1 MEELISLR
9 RELHKNPEVSGF
21 EKETAVRIQN
31 YLGQYPPT
39 KLLTNIGGNG
49 ILAIYEGKQKGKTI
63 LLRCELDAL
72 PIQEINSFEHKSK
85 VKNVSH
91 KCGHD
96 GHMAILCGVAKQI
109 FEKPL
114 EKGNVVLLFQPSEEN
129 GKGAQAVFDDEK
141 FKFIQPDFVYALHNL
156 PGYDKNQIVLK
167 EGTFTCAVN
176 SIIIKLHGKTSHAGE
191 PENGDNPALAIS
203 EIISAFLE
211 KKQPN
216 ILDKN
221 YCVITPIYI
230 EMGEKAYG
238 VSAGYGEVHFTF
250 RSNQNKLMQQI
261 ENELEEIAIT
271 IARKHNLIPEISWTE
286 SFKANENDKVAVDFI
301 RTAARKAE
309 LSVLEKEVPFSF
321 GEDFGL
327 FTQHYKGAM
336 FGLGSGKKVPAL
348 HNPDYD
354 FPDEII
360 NSGVSIFTSLIKEVL
375 DA

>member
-96 GHMAILCGVAKQI
+96 GHMAILCGVAKHI
-109 FEKPL
+109 FENPL
-114 EKGNVVLLFQPSEEN
+114 EKGNVVVVFQPAEEN

-221 YCVITPIYI
+221 YCVLTPIYI

-301 RTAARKAE
+301 RTAARKAK
-309 LSVLEKEVPFSF
+309 LPVLEKEVPFSF

-327 FTQHYKGAM
+327 FTKHYKGAM

-360 NSGVSIFTSLIKEVL
+360 KSGVSVFTSLIKEVL

>member
-39 KLLTNIGGNG
+39 KLLTNIGENG

-85 VKNVSH
+85 VENVSH

-96 GHMAILCGVAKQI
+96 GHMAILCGVAKHV
-109 FEKPL
+109 FENPL
-114 EKGNVVLLFQPSEEN
+114 EKGNVALLFQPSEEN
-129 GKGAQAVFDDEK
+129 GKGAQAVFDDKK

-156 PGYDKNQIVLK
+156 PGYETNQIVLK

-176 SIIIKLHGKTSHAGE
+176 SIIVKLHGKTSHAGK

-216 ILDKN
+216 ILDEN

-261 ENELEEIAIT
+261 EDELQEIAIT
-271 IARKHNLIPEISWTE
+271 ISREHNLIPEISWTE

>member
-39 KLLTNIGGNG
+39 KLLTNIGENG

-96 GHMAILCGVAKQI
+96 GHMAILCGVAKHI
-109 FEKPL
+109 FENPL

-221 YCVITPIYI
+221 YCVLTPIYI

-360 NSGVSIFTSLIKEVL
+360 KSGVSIFTSLIKEVL

>member
-9 RELHKNPEVSGF
+9 KELHQNPELSGF

-31 YLGQYPPT
+31 YLSKYPPT
-39 KLLTNIGGNG
+39 KLLTNIGGTG
-49 ILAIYEGKQKGKTI
+49 ILAIYEGKEKGNTI

-72 PIQEINSFEHKSK
+72 PIQEINSFKHKSK
-85 VKNVSH
+85 VENVSH

-96 GHMAILCGVAKQI
+96 GHMAIICGVAKYL
-109 FEKPL
+109 FENPL
-114 EKGNVVLLFQPSEEN
+114 EKGNVVLLFQPAEEN
-129 GKGAQAVFDDEK
+129 GKGAQSVFEDEK
-141 FKFIQPDFVYALHNL
+141 FRSINPDFVFALHNL
-156 PGYDKNQIVLK
+156 PAYEKHQIVVK
-167 EGTFTCAVN
+167 EDSFTCAVN
-176 SIIIKLHGKTSHAGE
+176 SIIIKLYGKTSHAGE
-191 PENGDNPALAIS
+191 PENGNNPALAIS
-203 EIISAFLE
+203 DIIAAFLE

-216 ILDKN
+216 IQEDN
-221 YCVITPIYI
+221 YCEITPIYI

-261 ENELEEIAIT
+261 ENKLEEIAIK
-271 IARKHNLIPEISWTE
+271 IANQHNLKPEISWTE
-286 SFKANENDKVAVDFI
+286 SFKANENNKVAVDFI
-301 RTAARKAE
+301 RKAAKKTK
-309 LSVLEKEVPFSF
+309 LSILEKEVPFTF

-336 FGLGSGKKVPAL
+336 FGLGSGTEVPSL

-354 FPDEII
+354 FPDDII
-360 NSGVSIFTSLIKEVL
+360 ETGISVFTSLIKEVS

>member
-85 VKNVSH
+85 FKNVSH

-96 GHMAILCGVAKQI
+96 GHMAILCGVAKHI
-109 FEKPL
+109 FENPL

-156 PGYDKNQIVLK
+156 PGYEKNQIVLK

-221 YCVITPIYI
+221 YCVLTPIYI

-250 RSNQNKLMQQI
+250 RSNQNKLMQKI
-261 ENELEEIAIT
+261 ENELQEIAIT
-271 IARKHNLIPEISWTE
+271 ISREHNLIPEISWTE

>member
-96 GHMAILCGVAKQI
+96 GHMAILCGVAKHI

-129 GKGAQAVFDDEK
+129 GEGAQAVFDNEK
-141 FKFIQPDFVYALHNL
+141 FKLIEPDFVYALHNL
-156 PGYDKNQIVLK
+156 PGYEKNQIVLK

-221 YCVITPIYI
+221 YCVLTPIYI

-261 ENELEEIAIT
+261 EDELQEIAIT
-271 IARKHNLIPEISWTE
+271 ISREHNLIPEISWTE

>member
-85 VKNVSH
+85 FKNVSH

-96 GHMAILCGVAKQI
+96 GHMAILCGVAKHI
-109 FEKPL
+109 FENPL

-141 FKFIQPDFVYALHNL
+141 FKLIKPDFVYALHNL
-156 PGYDKNQIVLK
+156 PGYEKNQIVLK

-221 YCVITPIYI
+221 YCVLTPIYI

-261 ENELEEIAIT
+261 EDELQEIAIT
-271 IARKHNLIPEISWTE
+271 ISRKHNLIPEITWTE

-360 NSGVSIFTSLIKEVL
+360 KSGVSVFTSLIKEVL